1 MQTPETSARKAYWT
15 WTEIVA
21 DLERVL
27 EDTGGEVT
35 PDAAAL
41 EELSAEE
48 ARFAIAEWA
57 RAFKDFKFKHE
68 ACNSAMQHYRDA
80 AARNADM
87 MRRCKG
93 RIDELLSFLN
103 ERSVSTPTG
112 SVYRTEGKQRV
123 EVTPDDGVMERL
135 EAMMLADKVYKPDLA
150 EIGRQ
155 LKRGVSIPGCSLVK
169 GDGSVVVK

>member
-1 MQTPETSARKAYWT
+1 MDNAETSARRAHWT
-15 WTEIVA
+15 WVEIVA

-41 EELSAEE
+41 EELSATE

-57 RAFKDFKFKHE
+57 RAYKDFKFKHE
-68 ACNSAMQHYRDA
+68 ACNAAMQHYRDA

-87 MRRCKG
+87 MRRCKS
-93 RIDELLSFLN
+93 RIDELLVAIG

-112 SVYRTEGKQRV
+112 PVYRTDGRPHV
-123 EVTPDDGVMERL
+123 EVAPEDGVMEKL
-135 EAMMLADKVYKPDLA
+135 EAMMLADKIYKPDLA

-155 LKRGVSIPGCSLVK
+155 LKRGVAIPGCSLVK
-169 GDGSVVVK
+169 GEGSVVIK